1 MRPQIGPSVV
11 LAFVLVA
18 VTAASWGWQRGIV
31 RAAPVE
37 VREEGWKR
45 VKDEYPLA
53 SANQPPVSFSSATA
67 EAVARANPFSPTR
80 RVVPRPI
87 SEGTGTEE
95 GWEETGEFLTPRLIY
110 RGQIR
115 VGQSLRA
122 IMEDA
127 ATKKTHFL
135 EVGQEV
141 AGFKVLDMT
150 QRQVIVWNFKTQ
162 EEVVVPL
169 VSSTRFE
176 REETAPP

>member
-18 VTAASWGWQRGIV
+18 VTAASWGWQRGIF

-37 VREEGWKR
+37 VREEAWER

-53 SANQPPVSFSSATA
+53 NDNQPPASFSSETA
-67 EAVARANPFSPTR
+67 ETVARANPFSPTR
-80 RVVPRPI
+80 RVVPRSVP
-87 SEGTGTEE
+87 EGTQD
-95 GWEETGEFLTPRLIY
+95 GWEEAGEFLTPRFIY

-115 VGQSLRA
+115 VGQNQRA

-141 AGFKVLDMT
+141 TGFKVLDIA
-150 QRQVIVWNFKTQ
+150 QHQVVLWDFKTQ
-162 EEVVVPL
+162 EKVVVSL
-169 VSSTRFE
+169 VTSTSPE
-176 REETAPP
+176 GEETAPQ